1 MPQRIERQAP
11 GTLGGI
17 VPQPIGD
24 QAVAEFMEGDADQ
37 RGDYRLQ
44 NAQQIAE
51 VESIP
56 DVLQNADTLT
66 PKILLF

>member
-11 GTLGGI
+11 GALGGI
-17 VPQPIGD
+17 IPQPVSD
-24 QAVAEFMEGDADQ
+24 KAMAELMEGDADQ
-37 RGDYRLQ
+37 RGDHRLQ
-44 NAQQIAE
+44 NAQQITE
-51 VESIP
+51 VKSIP

>member
-1 MPQRIERQAP
+1 MMQRIERKTPCA
-11 GTLGGI
+11 LRGI
-17 VPQPIGD
+17 ISQHVGD
-24 QAVAEFMEGDADQ
+24 KAVAELMEGDADQ
-37 RGDYRLQ
+37 RRDHRLQ

-51 VESIP
+51 IKSVP